1 MSSSEDEN
9 THVSSE
15 DDSEYLSDASKDSF
29 VSTTEDFV
37 PYDESIEPV
46 AKMKLP
52 NMRCKS
58 LKRKKKNKCFSA
70 DSLVKSTSEN
80 GV

>member
-1 MSSSEDEN
+1 M
-9 THVSSE
+9 
-15 DDSEYLSDASKDSF
+15 SDASEDSF
-29 VSTTEDFV
+29 VSAT
-37 PYDESIEPV
+37 DESIEPV
-46 AKMKLP
+46 AMKKKLL